1 MRLTISI
8 LLVFVLSI
16 AAFGQQ
22 AGADFAIRLQNHYG
36 SVNSITADFTQ
47 LKQSALFDAPLI
59 SKGLF
64 YFESPDKIR
73 WEQQEPSASY
83 FVITKDQVIQYDGES
98 VKKSSGL
105 NMQMSIF
112 RQFIMSTIDGSI
124 LSDKAF
130 DKEYQ
135 STNGKMY
142 ITLMPLDKRMAKRL
156 QKIELKFDEKSLLL
170 DQLKMFENADDFT
183 EITFTDQKVNAEI
196 PPAIFQ

>member
-8 LLVFVLSI
+8 LLVFVLSM

-22 AGADFAIRLQNHYG
+22 GDSGFALRLQKHYESVKTISADFM
-36 SVNSITADFTQ
+36 Q
-47 LKQSALFDAPLI
+47 LKQSALFDEPLD

-64 YFESPDKIR
+64 YFEKPDKIR

-83 FVITKDQVIQYDGES
+83 FIINKDQVIQYDGES
-98 VKKSSGL
+98 VKKSTGM

-112 RQFIMSTIDGSI
+112 RQFILSTIDGSI
-124 LSDKAF
+124 LNDKAF
-130 DKEYQ
+130 EKDFQ
-135 STNGKMY
+135 PINGKMY
-142 ITLMPLDKRMAKRL
+142 ITLIPLDKRMAKRL

-170 DQLKMFENADDFT
+170 DQLKMYENADDFT